1 MTTGRI
7 NQVTGTGPAVD
18 DGACAQCVQPP
29 DLLVSC
35 MNATNCS
42 GPWATPVTGATPRFP
57 VPGHVPE
64 GLHSPCVDSA
74 GSQGLQSQCP
84 YPLHAPPIGTG
95 ADPHHL
101 PRAAHLERFAAQ
113 ANRRTDTRG
122 SCFYHMRSWTD
133 GNHKHAGETLHT
145 TRPYLRKIFET
156 RKRGPRWLSAPK
168 RLYTQASEHLR
179 GAGRGAACRR
189 SLATSLA
196 SLESPHSALSND
208 AELVARDRRPP
219 APMAERPEPGKRSE
233 KGSNKS
239 ELVGMNLSGS

>member
-145 TRPYLRKIFET
+145 TRPYLRAYPDGDKKSAGGLLRAKCSNPYEN
-156 RKRGPRWLSAPK
+156 RGRSTL
-168 RLYTQASEHLR
+168 QAAR
-179 GAGRGAACRR
+179 GEQPVRPLAA
-189 SLATSLA
+189 SLA
-196 SLESPHSALSND
+196 SLESPLRRALRSTRNP
-208 AELVARDRRPP
+208 AAGRKP
-219 APMAERPEPGKRSE
+219 APMAERPKAGQGTEQ
-233 KGSNKS
+233 KG
-239 ELVGMNLSGS
+239 VTNLNSLG